1 LSNPFEILFIIYPDF
16 NSLDFAGP
24 FEMFFRIPNVKIT
37 LASPSGGNVTS
48 EAGLVIGGTEKL
60 ANIERCDLLCIPGGM
75 HQDTMLTPEA
85 IADIRRVAG
94 TATYITSVCNGSL
107 ILAQAGLLVGRRSA
121 CHWSLRH
128 LLSNYGAIPDDARVV
143 RDGNYFS
150 GGGVT
155 SGIDFAL
162 TVAAEIFGE
171 NVAQAQQLI
180 TEYAPQP
187 PFNAGRPETAGPE
200 VLAEFDHLFG
210 DALRGIGARVPTV

>member
-1 LSNPFEILFIIYPDF
+1 MSNPFEILFIIYPDF

-24 FEMFFRIPNVKIT
+24 FEMFFRIPDVKIT
-37 LASPSGGNVTS
+37 LASPAGGDVAS
-48 EAGLVIGGTEKL
+48 EAGLVIGGTVKL
-60 ANIERCDLLCIPGGM
+60 ADVARCDLLCIPGGM
-75 HQDTMLTPEA
+75 HQDSMLTPEM
-85 IADIRRVAG
+85 IVDICRVAG
-94 TATYITSVCNGSL
+94 TAQYITSVCNGSL
-107 ILAQAGLLVGRRSA
+107 ILAKAGLLVGRRSA

-128 LLSNYGAIPDDARVV
+128 LLADYGAIPDSSRVV

-187 PFNAGRPETAGPE
+187 PFNSGRPETASPE
-200 VLAEFDHLFG
+200 VLAEFDNLFG
-210 DALRGIGARVPTV
+210 DALRGIGAIVPRS